1 MLDTNISTEPV
12 LGQNQDFTLSG
23 NEQNDLISIVAQ
35 DQNSSLFPYL
45 DNLDSFDSFQQVA
58 DEPTLRGNGEKDLL
72 LGSNGNNQLYGLAG
86 DDLLVGDRG
95 DDTLTG
101 STGKDILV
109 GGEGN
114 DLLVDDYDGGDLM
127 TGDAGADIFSVG
139 NWGKTENPNLIT
151 DFTIGSDRLK
161 VGRLGATFDS
171 LTIKD
176 SEQGA
181 IVSDGEHQI
190 AILQGVK
197 AESLQP
203 DNFSFGDPALAEQ
216 LQDAL
221 NKGQTEGGT
230 PGATQAIVTP
240 DGFTWQGATGV
251 SNLETQTPTQVEDT
265 FNIASITKSFT
276 AATVLKL
283 TESGTLSLD
292 DTLDKWLPD
301 IAANIPD
308 GKDITV
314 RQLLNGTSGIP
325 SYNVDPKFD
334 ADLEADLLSGS
345 TRKWKPEELVAYI
358 YGKPRFSKDADSSTV
373 WSYTNTGSIIAALI
387 TEKATGQPFA
397 QVVREQVL
405 NPLGLNNTF
414 FNGYENSVG
423 NQARGYEDVLNA
435 DGSVGQ
441 DGKLDDVTD
450 TINPTEI
457 YGNGGLVSNAQDVTR
472 FSNALFS
479 GELLQPNSQKE
490 LLTFVDEG
498 IPFEGNGF
506 GLGVVNYQSSL
517 GNFYGKGGGS
527 NGYLSGTF
535 YFPEQG
541 GSTVS
546 TLVNRGGV
554 LEQAF
559 GVNDAD
565 YLSAIQNE
573 SLTTL
578 LKPDT

>member
-176 SEQGA
+176 SNEGA

-203 DNFSFGDPALAEQ
+203 DNFIFGDPALAEQ

-221 NKGQTEGGT
+221 NKGQIEGGA

-251 SNLETQTPTQVEDT
+251 SNLDTQTPTQTDDI

-292 DTLDKWLPD
+292 DTLGRWLPD
-301 IAANIPD
+301 VAANIPD

-314 RQLLNGTSGIP
+314 RQLLNGTNGIP
-325 SYNVDPKFD
+325 IYENSKFL
-334 ADLEADLLSGS
+334 ADVQADILNGS
-345 TRKWKPEELVAYI
+345 TRKFEPEDLVSYI
-358 YGKPRFSKDADSSTV
+358 YGEPRFSDESSSAEWT
-373 WSYTNTGSIIAALI
+373 YPETGNIIAKLI
-387 TEKATGQPFA
+387 VEKVTGMSFDR
-397 QVVREQVL
+397 VLDEQIL
-405 NPLGLNNTF
+405 QPLGLNST
-414 FNGYENSVG
+414 SVSG
-423 NQARGYEDVLNA
+423 QEQVVDDQSRGYDNYLKA
-435 DGSVGQ
+435 DGSFGR
-441 DGKLDDVTD
+441 DGILDDVTNF
-450 TINPTEI
+450 NPSTS
-457 YGNGGLVSNAQDVTR
+457 GGDLLSTSQDVAR
-472 FSNALFS
+472 FSTALFG
-479 GELLQPNSQKE
+479 GELLQLNSQKE

-498 IPFEGNGF
+498 IPYEGERY
-506 GLGVVNYQSSL
+506 GLGVANFEDSFGNYYGKVGSLPGYQSET
-517 GNFYGKGGGS
+517 Y
-527 NGYLSGTF
+527 YL
-535 YFPEQG
+535 PDQG

-546 TLVNRGGV
+546 TLVNGNEFLGNIFV
-554 LEQAF
+554 
-559 GVNDAD
+559 GP
-565 YLSAIQNE
+565 QNPLKDTSSPIVAK
-573 SLTTL
+573 SLDTL
-578 LKPDT
+578 QKSSI

>member
-1 MLDTNISTEPV
+1 MLDANLSTEPV
-12 LGQNQDFTLSG
+12 LDFTPSG

-35 DQNSSLFPYL
+35 DHNSPLFPYL

-161 VGRLGATFDS
+161 VGRLGATFDN

-176 SEQGA
+176 SNEGA

-203 DNFSFGDPALAEQ
+203 DNFIFGDPALAEQ

-221 NKGQTEGGT
+221 NKGQIEGGA

-251 SNLETQTPTQVEDT
+251 SNLDTQTPTQTDDI

-292 DTLDKWLPD
+292 DTLGRWLPD
-301 IAANIPD
+301 VAANIPD

-314 RQLLNGTSGIP
+314 RQLLNGTNGIP
-325 SYNVDPKFD
+325 IYENSKFL
-334 ADLEADLLSGS
+334 ADVQADILNGS
-345 TRKWKPEELVAYI
+345 TRKFEPEDLVSYI
-358 YGKPRFSKDADSSTV
+358 YGEPRFSDESSSAEWT
-373 WSYTNTGSIIAALI
+373 YPETGNIIAKLI
-387 TEKATGQPFA
+387 VEKVTGMSFDR
-397 QVVREQVL
+397 VLDEQIL
-405 NPLGLNNTF
+405 QPLGLNST
-414 FNGYENSVG
+414 SVSG
-423 NQARGYEDVLNA
+423 QEQVVDDQSRGYDNYLKA
-435 DGSVGQ
+435 DGSFGR
-441 DGKLDDVTD
+441 DGILDDVTNF
-450 TINPTEI
+450 NPSTS
-457 YGNGGLVSNAQDVTR
+457 GGDLLSTSQDVAR
-472 FSNALFS
+472 FSTALFG
-479 GELLQPNSQKE
+479 GELLQLNSQKE

-498 IPFEGNGF
+498 IPYEGERY
-506 GLGVVNYQSSL
+506 GLGVANFEDSFGNYYGKVGSLPGYQSET
-517 GNFYGKGGGS
+517 Y
-527 NGYLSGTF
+527 YL
-535 YFPEQG
+535 PDQG

-546 TLVNRGGV
+546 TLVNGNEFLGNIFV
-554 LEQAF
+554 
-559 GVNDAD
+559 GP
-565 YLSAIQNE
+565 QNPLKDTSSPIVAK
-573 SLTTL
+573 SLDTL
-578 LKPDT
+578 QKSSI